1 MSEQSIENLV
11 RGILQEM
18 NGGAAAPAVEKP
30 AYGQPACEANPG
42 HQATVADYPV
52 AQKHP
57 DWVKSG
63 TGKTINDITLNNVLN
78 GSLTP
83 EDLKITPSILKT
95 QGQIA
100 TSAGRKSIS
109 RNFDRAAELTVV
121 PDARVLEMYNALRPY
136 RSSKQELLD
145 IATELETKY
154 NAPICAGYFREAA
167 DHYEKRK
174 KLKGD
179 N

>member
-1 MSEQSIENLV
+1 MSQESIENLV
-11 RGILQEM
+11 RGILKEM
-18 NGGAAAPAVEKP
+18 NGGGNADAVS
-30 AYGQPACEANPG
+30 G
-42 HQATVADYPV
+42 ATSNTQTQVATEADYPI

-57 DWVKSG
+57 EWIKTK
-63 TGKTINDITLNNVLN
+63 TGKTMDDITLENVLN

-83 EDLKITPSILKT
+83 DDLKITPSILKA
-95 QGQIA
+95 QGEIA
-100 TSAGRKSIS
+100 TSAGRATIA
-109 RNFDRAAELTVV
+109 RNFDRAAELTAV

-145 IATELETKY
+145 IANELETKY
-154 NAPICAGYFREAA
+154 NAKISADFVREAA
-167 DHYEKRK
+167 ENYEVRK